1 MKLQRAVLA
10 ELPRVE
16 GMLCKDTTRASAPP
30 QCYDRRLLP
39 IYFFCLL
46 SLARRWRRQPSVSSS
61 GPGARTG
68 GDREHSRYGP
78 GSKARLPHVYGVLYA
93 LLVYRICAFS
103 DGLCERQTTCEQT
116 GLGTC
121 AHAFDKAFC
130 QGYDSK
136 TM

>member
-1 MKLQRAVLA
+1 MSY
-10 ELPRVE
+10 
-16 GMLCKDTTRASAPP
+16 G
-30 QCYDRRLLP
+30 
-39 IYFFCLL
+39 
-46 SLARRWRRQPSVSSS
+46 

-103 DGLCERQTTCEQT
+103 DGCAAADTT
-116 GLGTC
+116 
-121 AHAFDKAFC
+121 FDRALVHMHLIKLFSKAFC